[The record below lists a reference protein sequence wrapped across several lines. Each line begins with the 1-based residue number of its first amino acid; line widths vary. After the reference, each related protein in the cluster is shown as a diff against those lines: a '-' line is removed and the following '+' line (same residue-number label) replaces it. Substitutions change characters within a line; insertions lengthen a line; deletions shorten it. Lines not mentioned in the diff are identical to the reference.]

1 MLVVLSP
8 AKTLDFTTPPTTRKF
23 SLPEYL
29 DESGEL
35 IDVLRQ
41 RSPRQL
47 EKLMSI
53 SPRLA
58 DENASRYRSWQRPF
72 TPDNAK
78 QALLAFRGDVYLGL
92 EAEQF
97 DQRDLNWAQK
107 HLRILS
113 GLHGVLRPLDLI
125 QPYRLEMGTA
135 LKTPRGR
142 SLYDFWGGRI
152 TDALNEAIAEQ
163 GQPLLINLASK
174 EYFDAVDTR
183 ALDARVI
190 TPHFRDWKNGQY
202 RFLSFFAKKARGL
215 MAAYVVRHRVRTQ
228 KALRAFD
235 WAGYRFDADQSS
247 DDDWVFLRD
256 EPA

>member
-8 AKTLDFTTPPTTRKF
+8 AKTLDFKTPPTTQRF
-23 SLPEYL
+23 SVPEYL

-35 IDVLRQ
+35 IDVLR
-41 RSPRQL
+41 RRTPRQL

-53 SPRLA
+53 SPKLA
-58 DENASRYRSWQRPF
+58 DENAARYLTWQRPF

-78 QALLAFRGDVYLGL
+78 QAVLAFRGDVYLGL
-92 EAEQF
+92 EAERF

-135 LKTPRGR
+135 LETRRGK
-142 SLYDFWGGRI
+142 SLYEFWGGRI
-152 TDALNEAIAEQ
+152 TAALNEALAEQ

-174 EYFDAVDTR
+174 EYFDAVDLD
-183 ALDARVI
+183 ALEARVI

-215 MAAYVVRHRVRTQ
+215 IAAYVIRNRVRTQ
-228 KALRAFD
+228 KALRDFD
-235 WAGYRFDADQSS
+235 WAGYRFDPEQSS

-256 EPA
+256 APA